1 MEEMTVQQY
10 AKIRGVSSVAVTRAL
25 NKNQKIVG
33 VHSYR
38 KVGRDWLLMVFP
50 KEAEKKPK
58 NYLVISE

>member
-25 NKNQKIVG
+25 NKNQKLLG

-38 KVGRDWLLMVFP
+38 KLGRDWVLMVFRN
-50 KEAEKKPK
+50 EAEKKPK